1 MIRNYLNYIGS
12 KDRYMPL
19 INKFLEETRR
29 QGSKTLVDLFCG
41 SAVVGVNELP
51 HFDYVI
57 CNDKCEEIIALHTW
71 VQENS
76 IESLLQSIDD
86 CIAQY
91 DLSKTN
97 KDGFLELRE
106 HYNSGRSQAINPVEL
121 FCLITHS
128 FNYSLHTNKDG
139 QYNVPFGAN
148 KSSFNKS
155 LREKLIQYKAQLEKH
170 PNKLTF
176 SNEAFEYWVNQKSD
190 NKVTYFVDPPYST
203 SISKHPYRV
212 GNIKWTEQQDRDL
225 LNSLKKLSDEGN
237 YFVLTNVYENNGL
250 VNNLLQD
257 WVKKEGFT
265 CYEVT
270 SVDYANC
277 SYQRK
282 NNGTTKEVIITNL
295 KNLRFLKQEGVDK
308 LYNIVYDNTGERD
321 SV

>member
-12 KDRYMPL
+12 KDRYMPT
-19 INKFLEETRR
+19 IDKFLLETKRL
-29 QGSKTLVDLFCG
+29 GSKTLVDLFCG
-41 SAVVGVNELP
+41 SAVVGINELP
-51 HFDYVI
+51 NFDYVI
-57 CNDKCEEIIALHTW
+57 CNDKCEEVIALHTW

-76 IESLLQSIDD
+76 IEALLQSIDD

-97 KDGFLELRE
+97 KEGFLELRE
-106 HYNSGRSQAINPVEL
+106 HYNSSRSLGINPAEL

-155 LREKLIQYKAQLEKH
+155 LREKLIQYKAQIEKY

-176 SNEAFEYWVNQKSD
+176 ANETFEYWVDTKKD

-212 GNIKWTEQQDRDL
+212 GNIKWTEQHDIAL
-225 LNSLKKLSDEGN
+225 MSSLKKLADEGH
-237 YFVLTNVYENNGL
+237 YFILTNVYENNGL
-250 VNNLLQD
+250 VNKLLQD
-257 WVKKEGFT
+257 WVEKEDYT
-265 CYEVT
+265 CYVVT
-270 SVDYANC
+270 SVDYANS

-282 NNGTTKEVIITNL
+282 NNGATKEVIVTNL
-295 KNLRFLKQEGVDK
+295 KDLSFLKK
-308 LYNIVYDNTGERD
+308 
-321 SV
+321 